1 MIDSLSMA
9 KCAEQAN
16 LSNVVMKSD
25 LSTTALERISTPT
38 LVSNPLSPIVK
49 RLLATVMMVSV
60 TKVTIGESSAMTTP
74 NLAGQREKE
83 KQ

>member
-1 MIDSLSMA
+1 MA

-16 LSNVVMKSD
+16 LSNVEMKSD
-25 LSTTALERISTPT
+25 LSTTALERISTPI

-74 NLAGQREKE
+74 NLA
-83 KQ
+83 